1 MAPTGSPP
9 QGASPDG
16 GAAAQPS
23 AAPRFPLPNLTP
35 RPPPPLPPADELGNL
50 AAMSC
55 ETLKEMCREYELKVS
70 GTKPQLIARLRQEP
84 EPAGKAPKVRP
95 RGERRCSSA
104 CAPQPGMRAHRTP
117 FLSRARSHPQINA
130 FPPRRQPLPVFPG
143 GEHEPLDHNTA
154 HMLSDFKAKDLDNA
168 LAALGEAPEKGDTV
182 VRSRYGYR
190 GTLALAAR
198 LHSPVRL
205 RLC

>member
-23 AAPRFPLPNLTP
+23 AAPRFPLPNLYMP

-55 ETLKEMCREYELKVS
+55 ETLKEMCREYELKVT
-70 GTKPQLIARLRQEP
+70 GTKAQLIARLRQEP

-95 RGERRCSSA
+95 RSERRSSPARAPRCGLA
-104 CAPQPGMRAHRTP
+104 CAATV
-117 FLSRARSHPQINA
+117 
-130 FPPRRQPLPVFPG
+130 PPP
-143 GEHEPLDHNTA
+143 
-154 HMLSDFKAKDLDNA
+154 K
-168 LAALGEAPEKGDTV
+168 
-182 VRSRYGYR
+182 
-190 GTLALAAR
+190 
-198 LHSPVRL
+198 
-205 RLC
+205 